1 MLNTNNAQK
10 FVPLLPRTIRLARQ
24 TAELLEQ
31 GLAGER
37 DGEWVQLDTRRATDA
52 VQDLSTLK
60 QEVKKVRQA
69 LESDH
74 DSMATKVPF
83 LDRLESV
90 LDYTDA
96 TICLNPD
103 GKVDAH
109 VGRAGSSVRQL
120 RSLIKQANEQAFSV
134 LAQPAQAQSAEA
146 AGARGTIK

>member
-1 MLNTNNAQK
+1 MQHTNNAPK
-10 FVPLLPRTIRLARQ
+10 FVPLLPRTIRLAGQ

-37 DGEWVQLDTRRATDA
+37 NGDWVQLDTRRATEA
-52 VQDLSTLK
+52 VQDLSALK
-60 QEVKKVRQA
+60 QEAKKVRQT

-74 DSMATKVPF
+74 DSMATKVSF

-120 RSLIKQANEQAFSV
+120 RSLIKQANEQVLSV
-134 LAQPAQAQSAEA
+134 LAQPAQAHSVET
-146 AGARGTIK
+146 AGTRGMIK